1 MVRAF
6 TADPVDPSVVDDLV
20 DLARRAPSAGNSQGM
35 AYLVLEGAD
44 TAGYWDVSLP
54 AAKRA
59 SFGWPGLVDAPV
71 LILVL
76 VRPPLSGER
85 APGRRLEAV
94 LRGRLEDRLRLMQAV
109 RT

>member
-44 TAGYWDVSLP
+44 TAAVLGRL
-54 AAKRA
+54 AAGRSA
-59 SFGWPGLVDAPV
+59 
-71 LILVL
+71 
-76 VRPPLSGER
+76 
-85 APGRRLEAV
+85 GRRSA
-94 LRGRLEDRLRLMQAV
+94 GRAWSTRRC
-109 RT
+109 